1 MELFH
6 EFRARD
12 RLKEVIALR
21 SHLTCNDDSERI
33 SNDLDVDNII
43 VDRVS
48 FESTTPPKTPRIKE
62 SSCCRSQVVLKGQK
76 LEVFIHPQHV
86 IVKYNVHKHGHL
98 STPGTLSLH

>member
-1 MELFH
+1 M
-6 EFRARD
+6 
-12 RLKEVIALR
+12 KEVIAIR

-48 FESTTPPKTPRIKE
+48 FESAPRIQD

>member
-1 MELFH
+1 M
-6 EFRARD
+6 
-12 RLKEVIALR
+12 KEVIALR

-48 FESTTPPKTPRIKE
+48 FDSSYFLEYKTPPVAEVKY
-62 SSCCRSQVVLKGQK
+62 VVLKGKK